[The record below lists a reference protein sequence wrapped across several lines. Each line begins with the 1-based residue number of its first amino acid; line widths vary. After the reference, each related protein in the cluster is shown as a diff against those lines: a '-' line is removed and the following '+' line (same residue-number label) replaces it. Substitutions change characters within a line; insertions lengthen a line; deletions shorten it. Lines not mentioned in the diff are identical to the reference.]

1 MSSGHSATPLFGFS
15 DSDNWERRG
24 NRIVRRA
31 RDTSYKEKVLS
42 GIPIE
47 YFLNVPASEEITCAS
62 PRRRVRP
69 EFMEPEPRMLYR
81 GSSRRPDDSKLV
93 PSESNHDDHW
103 SEESHELFKIIT
115 MFDDPIV
122 VRNHRGH
129 FRSSRKKRI
138 PKFEPKAQKIPARL
152 NRGKDRYSTE
162 SCYESRNE
170 MEWLDMCDRVID
182 STIWWEMRKP
192 CSYQPKYSY
201 RDYDSIIC
209 RFKAKLEFSIHSTS
223 EHIINAWNKYKKEIQ
238 ADYTPLPNYEP
249 NFRYFDRT
257 SDVEYDEW
265 EWDWIDHHPV
275 RLYF

>member
-47 YFLNVPASEEITCAS
+47 YFLNVPASEEITCA
-62 PRRRVRP
+62 
-69 EFMEPEPRMLYR
+69 
-81 GSSRRPDDSKLV
+81 RPDDSTLV

-182 STIWWEMRKP
+182 STIWWEMRNGTNTRRKFKQIILL
-192 CSYQPKYSY
+192 CQITNQTSAI
-201 RDYDSIIC
+201 SI
-209 RFKAKLEFSIHSTS
+209 
-223 EHIINAWNKYKKEIQ
+223 
-238 ADYTPLPNYEP
+238 EP
-249 NFRYFDRT
+249 QM
-257 SDVEYDEW
+257 
-265 EWDWIDHHPV
+265 
-275 RLYF
+275 